1 MSTLQ
6 ALCEAAEMSYQL
18 PVNEKHHS
26 LTYDHTIYSNSS
38 HVETASSLVA
48 LSTQAKFFASR
59 VDRRHGF
66 RQGESYPGALFGR
79 DDRNSSEALY
89 GTGTHLV
96 KEENRDQTSS
106 PVLSF
111 PCNSGQTISLHKPT
125 AQVLNTPKMAPKC
138 PPTKTR
144 KRGWVKKTWEER
156 LEELKAYKAQ
166 HGDCNVPTL
175 SKTNPSLG
183 HWVHD
188 QRKQYRL
195 YESGKQTSMTA
206 ARVAKLEFIGFKWAL
221 QKHTCMKSW
230 AERYAELAKY
240 KDEYRNTNV
249 PIRWK
254 KNPSLGQW
262 VSTQRQEYG
271 NFMAG
276 KKSNMTPSRIDTLNS
291 IGFVWCLRDTAKMA
305 PRKSWG
311 MHFKSLENFKK
322 EHGHCDVRVRSKQH
336 PTGALGRW
344 VEKQRSQYPLFCEGK
359 PCKIT
364 TDQVNKLESLGFK
377 WRVRIDKRS

>member
-6 ALCEAAEMSYQL
+6 ALCEAAEMSFQL
-18 PVNEKHHS
+18 PVNDRHGSLRCEHS
-26 LTYDHTIYSNSS
+26 NYSNSS

-48 LSTQAKFFASR
+48 LSTQAKFFARR
-59 VDRRHGF
+59 VDLPPAHRG
-66 RQGESYPGALFGR
+66 GTLFPVPFFSR
-79 DDRNSSEALY
+79 DDRNTHESVYA
-89 GTGTHLV
+89 TGTRLV
-96 KEENRDQTSS
+96 KVENRDQASS
-106 PVLSF
+106 PLFNF
-111 PCNSGQTISLHKPT
+111 PRNSVPVPSQRKPPQIISSQK
-125 AQVLNTPKMAPKC
+125 A

-166 HGDCNVPTL
+166 NGDCNVPTL

-195 YESGKQTSMTA
+195 YDSGKQTSMTSV
-206 ARVAKLEFIGFKWAL
+206 RVAKLEIIGFKWAL

-240 KDEYRNTNV
+240 KDVHFNTNV

-276 KKSNMTPSRIDTLNS
+276 KKSNMTRSRIDTLNS
-291 IGFVWCLRDTAKMA
+291 IGFMWCLRDTTKMA

-311 MHFKSLENFKK
+311 MHFKALENFKL

-344 VEKQRSQYPLFCEGK
+344 VEKQRSQFPLFSEGK

-364 TDQVNKLESLGFK
+364 EEQVNKLESLGFK
-377 WRVRIDKRS
+377 WRVRIDKRV

>member
-18 PVNEKHHS
+18 PVNEKHS
-26 LTYDHTIYSNSS
+26 SDNRDYLNSS

-48 LSTQAKFFASR
+48 LSSKATLFTGKMGPSRSHPDGISYYRSSSFQKDERDSQDSIYNNKRYMNEEGREASSPIMHLPSTSST
-59 VDRRHGF
+59 DPPH
-66 RQGESYPGALFGR
+66 PIPP
-79 DDRNSSEALY
+79 NSS
-89 GTGTHLV
+89 
-96 KEENRDQTSS
+96 SS
-106 PVLSF
+106 KTTV
-111 PCNSGQTISLHKPT
+111 
-125 AQVLNTPKMAPKC
+125 PKK
-138 PPTKTR
+138 R

-156 LEELKAYKAQ
+156 LGELKAYKAE

-175 SKTNPSLG
+175 SKLNPSLG

-195 YESGKQTSMTA
+195 HESGKPTSMTNI
-206 ARVAKLEFIGFKWAL
+206 RVAKLEEIGFKWAL

-230 AERYAELAKY
+230 AERYAELMKY
-240 KDEYRNTNV
+240 KEHFQNTNV

-271 NFMAG
+271 NFKSG
-276 KKSNMTPSRIDTLNS
+276 KKSNMTQARIDALNS
-291 IGFVWCLRDTAKMA
+291 IGFVWCLRDTTKMA

-311 MHFKSLENFKK
+311 MHFKALERFK
-322 EHGHCDVRVRSKQH
+322 EQYGHCDVRVRSKLN

-344 VEKQRSQYPLFCEGK
+344 VEKQRSQYPLFVEGK

-364 TDQVNKLESLGFK
+364 VEQVRKLESIGFK
-377 WRVRIDKRS
+377 WRIRSDNKKA

>member
-6 ALCEAAEMSYQL
+6 ALCEAAEMSFQL
-18 PVNEKHHS
+18 PVNDKYHGSLRCEHS
-26 LTYDHTIYSNSS
+26 NYSNSS

-48 LSTQAKFFASR
+48 LSTQAKFFAGR
-59 VDRRHGF
+59 VDQPHPYREGV
-66 RQGESYPGALFGR
+66 SLPGAFYSR
-79 DDRNSSEALY
+79 DDCNSHESMYA
-89 GTGTHLV
+89 TGARLV
-96 KEENRDQTSS
+96 KEENRDQASS
-106 PVLSF
+106 PVYNI
-111 PCNSGQTISLHKPT
+111 PHNSGQVLSLRKPPQIT
-125 AQVLNTPKMAPKC
+125 SAPKK

-144 KRGWVKKTWEER
+144 KRGWVKKTWEQR

-195 YESGKQTSMTA
+195 YVSSKQTSMTHI
-206 ARVAKLEFIGFKWAL
+206 RVTKLEMIGFKWAL

-230 AERYAELAKY
+230 AERYAELVKY
-240 KDEYRNTNV
+240 KEIHLNTNV

-254 KNPSLGQW
+254 QNPSLGQW

-276 KKSNMTPSRIDTLNS
+276 KKSNMTRSRIDTLNS

-305 PRKSWG
+305 PRKSWS
-311 MHFKSLENFKK
+311 MHFKALENFKI

-344 VEKQRSQYPLFCEGK
+344 VEKQRSQYPLFSEGK

-364 TDQVNKLESLGFK
+364 EEQVNKLESLGFK
-377 WRVRIDKRS
+377 WRVRIDKRV

>member
-6 ALCEAAEMSYQL
+6 ALCEAAEMSFQL
-18 PVNEKHHS
+18 PVNDKHGPLRCGHS
-26 LTYDHTIYSNSS
+26 NYPNTS

-59 VDRRHGF
+59 VDRPNNYRDVGSLSGPF
-66 RQGESYPGALFGR
+66 FSR
-79 DDRNSSEALY
+79 DDHNSHESLCQ
-89 GTGTHLV
+89 TGTRLV
-96 KEENRDQTSS
+96 KEENRDQASS
-106 PVLSF
+106 PVFTF
-111 PCNSGQTISLHKPT
+111 PLNSGPLLSHRKNP
-125 AQVLNTPKMAPKC
+125 QVVNTPKM

-144 KRGWVKKTWEER
+144 KRGWVKKTWEQR

-195 YESGKQTSMTA
+195 YVSSKQTSMTHI
-206 ARVAKLEFIGFKWAL
+206 RVAKLEAIGFKWAL

-240 KDEYRNTNV
+240 KDEHFNTNV

-276 KKSNMTPSRIDTLNS
+276 KKSNMTQSRIDTLNS

-305 PRKSWG
+305 PRKSWS
-311 MHFKSLENFKK
+311 MHFKALEEFKE

-344 VEKQRSQYPLFCEGK
+344 VEKQRSQYPLFSEGK

-364 TDQVNKLESLGFK
+364 EEQVNKLESLGFK
-377 WRVRIDKRS
+377 WRVRIDKRVSLI